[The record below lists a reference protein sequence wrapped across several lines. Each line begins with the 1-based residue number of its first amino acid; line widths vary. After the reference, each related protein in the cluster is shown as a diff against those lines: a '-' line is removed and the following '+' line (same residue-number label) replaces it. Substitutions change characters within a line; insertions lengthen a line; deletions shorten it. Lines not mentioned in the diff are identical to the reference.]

1 MPILT
6 TFTII
11 EFQNIGLMNQPQLQ
25 ASNTFW
31 HSCILSSVF
40 PVKFV
45 KFWYL
50 LHFSGKLFSFFTFCK
65 SWFFFI
71 SFRFD
76 FYLDIIMQC
85 NAMQKKNQI
94 FEFHEP
100 TFRGAGSWKN
110 EKEKRFWKIMNK
122 HNKKW
127 EYLWARSF
135 KSGNNLLIA
144 HFLLALF
151 IFWQKYFFLFT

>member
-50 LHFSGKLFSFFTFCK
+50 LHFSGKFFFFFTFCK

-76 FYLDIIMQC
+76 FYLPRYYH
-85 NAMQKKNQI
+85 AMQKKY
-94 FEFHEP
+94 
-100 TFRGAGSWKN
+100 FRLSIPWNNISGGW
-110 EKEKRFWKIMNK
+110 FM
-122 HNKKW
+122 KKW
-127 EYLWARSF
+127 KRKKILE
-135 KSGNNLLIA
+135 NNEQA
-144 HFLLALF
+144 Q
-151 IFWQKYFFLFT
+151 QKMGISMSQII